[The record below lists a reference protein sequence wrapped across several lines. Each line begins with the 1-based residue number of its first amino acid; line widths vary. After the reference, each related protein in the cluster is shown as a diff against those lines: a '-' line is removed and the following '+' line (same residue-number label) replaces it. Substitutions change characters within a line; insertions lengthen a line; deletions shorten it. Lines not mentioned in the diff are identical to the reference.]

1 MAQSERLLL
10 PGNPHENRARAVF
23 FDHKRDAGPQAQAFE
38 IAKRGGVLVI
48 DAADS
53 GGGAGRPFE
62 ERSFIRKR
70 ARGVLVRDQ
79 MTVWVDLRIAQNG
92 GDAILETL

>member
-1 MAQSERLLL
+1 MAQPDRLLL
-10 PGNPHENRARAVF
+10 SRKAHENRARAVF
-23 FDHKRDAGPQAQAFE
+23 FDYKRDAGPQAQAFE

-62 ERSFIRKR
+62 ERCFIRER
-70 ARGVLVRDQ
+70 ARCVFVRDQ